1 MEYYDVQKE
10 YEDNEEET
18 KIDHR
23 EYNIKNDNKKY
34 LLRLEIGDQNIFF
47 IISLNDNIEY
57 NYKTNMSLLTIVNKL
72 SLNQKRYNDLE
83 LILKL
88 FDTIYRNKKIFI
100 KINNDDSCD
109 LIIKFINVNDEE
121 SYNIKLYKIYTKM
134 NDKFNWI
141 YNQIKLFKNNNIDN
155 DMIENQNKKINELN
169 NKINKKDEEIK
180 KLINKNEIII
190 NEMNKKLFEQE
201 IKIKEL
207 EKKNND
213 LLDKNKVGELFNK
226 KENGIN
232 NKFPNFE
239 NDINNKFI
247 QINEQINN
255 FKEEMNK
262 LNNKMKEQ
270 ENLINDNQNIMDDIL
285 NNIEEMIDDKINN
298 IYNIKNKINKI
309 NINPEEKK
317 EEIKEDDKKDI
328 KDNNIDLNNN
338 NIIKSEI
345 IIEDYNI
352 EHEKKINHE
361 FIKEPKN
368 LKFIQNITDTNT
380 NVGWNDMFEVFISYK
395 DNKEYLISPNSNN
408 YELDIFSLV
417 NQQKIKSVPGHK
429 NKIRTIRYFINDK
442 NKNEYL
448 ISADCDKI
456 VILWDI
462 TNDYKIKYSIDTQYG
477 KDIYSCLLIFPD
489 KIDDVYIITS
499 CLNESKNDKDSATK
513 VYSLNEQN
521 LIKCIK
527 DTNNN
532 RIYYLLSWYN
542 KINNKLYIIQF
553 SNKKIIINNLFEDEL
568 YSELI
573 YVQESFHFSGFIY
586 SKDNKDYL
594 CSSSSNGY
602 INIWDLYDKKL
613 FKTFNTKG
621 CRLAHFIEW
630 NKKYFIVAD
639 RYNKSVKIIDTEKNL
654 IFDVNSKHSDELISV
669 KKILHPIY
677 GESLLTAS
685 RDRTI
690 KLWTIE

>member
-1 MEYYDVQKE
+1 MEHCVIEKE
-10 YEDNEEET
+10 YEENEGET
-18 KIDHR
+18 KYDHR
-23 EYNIKNDNKKY
+23 EYNIKNENKKY
-34 LLRLEIGDQNIFF
+34 ILRLEISEQNIYF
-47 IISLNDNIEY
+47 IISLDDIKEY

-72 SLNQKRYNDLE
+72 SLNQKRYNDLK

-88 FDTIYRNKKIFI
+88 FDKIYKNQKIFI
-100 KINNDDSCD
+100 KINSDESCY

-121 SYNIKLYKIYTKM
+121 SYNLKLYKNYMKM
-134 NDKFNWI
+134 DDKFNWI
-141 YNQIKLFKNNNIDN
+141 FNQIKLLKNNDN
-155 DMIENQNKKINELN
+155 NSKIENQNNKINELN
-169 NKINKKDEEIK
+169 NKINQKDEEIK
-180 KLINKNEIII
+180 VLINRNEIII
-190 NEMNKKLFEQE
+190 NEMNKKLSEQE

-213 LLDKNKVGELFNK
+213 LLNKNKVEELFNK
-226 KENGIN
+226 KENELN
-232 NKFPNFE
+232 NRIQNFE
-239 NDINNKFI
+239 NDINNKFF

-262 LNNKMKEQ
+262 LNNKMKDQ

-298 IYNIKNKINKI
+298 IYNIKNEINKI
-309 NINPEEKK
+309 NIHLGEKK
-317 EEIKEDDKKDI
+317 EEIKEDNKEDNNVNLNNNI
-328 KDNNIDLNNN
+328 INSNIFFKDNNI
-338 NIIKSEI
+338 E
-345 IIEDYNI
+345 Y
-352 EHEKKINHE
+352 EKKINHE

-368 LKFIQNITDTNT
+368 LKFIYNITGSNT

-408 YELDIFSLV
+408 YDLDIFSLV
-417 NQQKIKSVPGHK
+417 NHQKLKSAKGHK

-462 TNDYKIKYSIDTQYG
+462 TNNYNIKYLIDTQYG
-477 KDIYSCLLIFPD
+477 KDIYSCLLIFHG
-489 KIDDVYIITS
+489 KIDDTYIITS

-513 VYSLNEQN
+513 VYSLNEKN

-532 RIYYLLSWYN
+532 RIYYLLSWHN
-542 KINNKLYIIQF
+542 KINDKFYIIQF

-602 INIWDLYDKKL
+602 INIWDLYDKKI

-630 NKKYFIVAD
+630 NQKYFIVAD

-654 IFDVNSKHSDELISV
+654 IFDVNSKHNDELISV